1 MTDHVKRFADVQES
15 LSNNIPFVEFEE
27 VLKKISKN
35 GSDLYFFKTVLG
47 HSARRPCIC
56 HVLEVSQ

>member
-1 MTDHVKRFADVQES
+1 MTDHVKRFVDVQES

-27 VLKKISKN
+27 VRKKISKK

-47 HSARRPCIC
+47 HSAR
-56 HVLEVSQ
+56 

>member
-1 MTDHVKRFADVQES
+1 MTDHVKRFVDVQES
-15 LSNNIPFVEFEE
+15 LSFVEFEE
-27 VLKKISKN
+27 VRKKISKK